1 MRLTMQSKGVLFLIL
16 AFSFCSGCQSPNRA
30 EQSEPV
36 QQTSVERAAKHA
48 EIDKIDSLSPI
59 EKSMLK
65 ADMVDVRLLN
75 PSIQVFLRYAGDS
88 NFLNKNIYGHLS
100 TAYLADECAKK
111 LALAQTLLRKSKPD
125 LSLLVWDAARP
136 VSCQQLMW
144 DAVDFPVEERT
155 KYVSNPKNHS
165 LHNYGCAVDV
175 TITDTLGNELDMGT
189 EFDDFDTLAQ
199 PAYEWKCLQSGALSE
214 HQLNNRK
221 LLRSTMLRAG
231 FRQLPSEWWHYNCC
245 SREYAK
251 QNFEV
256 VE

>member
-1 MRLTMQSKGVLFLIL
+1 LVLVLF
-16 AFSFCSGCQSPNRA
+16 CGSGCQSPSGA
-30 EQSEPV
+30 EQSEAT
-36 QQTSVERAAKHA
+36 QLKSVERIAKHA

-75 PSIQVFLRYAGDS
+75 SDIKVFLRYAGDS
-88 NFLNKNIYGHLS
+88 NFLSKNIYGDLN

-111 LALAQTLLRKSKPD
+111 LALAQTLLRKSKPN

-136 VSCQQLMW
+136 VSCQQIMW

-175 TITDTLGNELDMGT
+175 TITDTTGNELDMGT

-199 PAYEWKCLQSGALSE
+199 PAYEWKCIQSGALSLQ
-214 HQLNNRK
+214 QLDNRK
-221 LLRSTMLRAG
+221 LLRGIMLRAG